1 MSKLKNCALISR
13 HPLSAEQRASLK
25 EYKIIQINPRGRL
38 WSSADAIALSQTA
51 CGGWPD
57 LYVVVMPL
65 MMLKSFVEQVNG
77 LVPILRQTP
86 DFTGHWVRVTGIHI
100 VTEQWVPK
108 GRQP

>member
-1 MSKLKNCALISR
+1 MKKNCALISR

-25 EYKIIQINPRGRL
+25 GYRILQINPPGRL
-38 WSSADAIALSQTA
+38 WSAADAIALSQNA

-77 LVPILRQTP
+77 TVPILRQTP
-86 DFTGHWVRVTGIHI
+86 DFSGQWVRVTGVHI
-100 VTEQWVPK
+100 VTEIWTPK
-108 GRQP
+108 GLQ